1 MKYRNLTLVGTSHVA
16 RQSVNDV
23 KRTIKEGKPGLVAI
37 ELDDRRYQALTSTKK
52 HKRKL
57 SDMFRVGVKGYLFS
71 VLGEWVEKKLGDYT
85 GVPPGSDMLT
95 AVKLAKERKIR
106 VSLIDQDIAITLKRL
121 SKGLSWREKFRF
133 LGDLLGAPFKRK
145 KIKFD
150 LNNVPSEEIMKE
162 LMGEV
167 KKKYPNVYRV
177 LITERNEV
185 MAHNLFKLM
194 HQYKDE
200 EIIAV
205 VGAGHEKEIIALIK
219 KKFARLENSSK

>member
-1 MKYRNLTLVGTSHVA
+1 MKYRNLTVIGTSHVA

-23 KRTIKEGKPGLVAI
+23 RKAIKEEKPGIVAI
-37 ELDDRRYQALTSTKK
+37 ELDQRRYIALTSAN
-52 HKRKL
+52 KRKRRL
-57 SDMFRVGVKGYLFS
+57 SDIIKVGVKGYLFS

-95 AVKLAKERKIR
+95 AAKLAKERKIKI
-106 VSLIDQDIAITLKRL
+106 SLIDQDIAITLKRL
-121 SKGLSWREKFRF
+121 SKGLTWREKFRF
-133 LGDLLGAPFKRK
+133 LGDLFGAPFRRK

-150 LNNVPSEEIMKE
+150 LNKVPSEEIMKE

-194 HQYKDE
+194 HQYKNE
-200 EIIAV
+200 AIIVV
-205 VGAGHEKEIIALIK
+205 VGAGHEKEIVGLIK
-219 KKFARLENSSK
+219 KKFARLENHSK